1 MMLLQW
7 QTRYPAEYLGVGNY
21 LGSLKSGYRADLA
34 HFDLDFN
41 IHNVW
46 VAGKHL
52 KQEAS

>member
-1 MMLLQW
+1 
-7 QTRYPAEYLGVGNY
+7 
-21 LGSLKSGYRADLA
+21 LKSGFRADLA